1 MQQLEADIEKLEAEK
16 AEIESALCSGTL
28 SVDDLTE
35 KSKRLPVLSEELDT
49 KSMRWLELSEIE
61 GEGRIIPL
69 LFFLIYCIFFCP
81 LSDTVRLII

>member
-35 KSKRLPVLSEELDT
+35 KEQKDC
-49 KSMRWLELSEIE
+49 
-61 GEGRIIPL
+61 
-69 LFFLIYCIFFCP
+69 LFI
-81 LSDTVRLII
+81 RRA